1 MFVSVAQSVIVCS
14 VSLFVITVVKD
25 DLEGLM
31 RTSNSVSLQNTKVT
45 WVVISPKDNSPTYEA
60 IIELKWLGIV
70 DLYVEDT
77 GSGIYSAM
85 NLGIQ
90 LFDSESWIWYL
101 NAGDEFADPKSVE
114 MVVAHIVK
122 TNHRWLY
129 GGVFL
134 CTERGKVFA
143 ELEAPRN
150 LKIENQL
157 FSNNFVCHQ
166 STIFKVGFL
175 QTLGGFNL
183 NYKVASDW
191 DLIVRALKIDPGE
204 RIPAIISKFYLG
216 GYSTSARQKSNKELF
231 ALRNLHLGFRYFL
244 PSILWFGY
252 RYFRNYIV
260 LFLEKHLVELVNFLR
275 VAKHRSKNRYNHD

>member
-1 MFVSVAQSVIVCS
+1 M
-14 VSLFVITVVKD
+14 SLFVITVVKD

-31 RTSNSVSLQNTKVT
+31 KTSNSVSLQNTRVR
-45 WVVISPKDNSPTYEA
+45 WVVISPKDNSPTYKA
-60 IIELKWLGIV
+60 INTLKLLGIIEM
-70 DLYVEDT
+70 YVEDT
-77 GSGIYSAM
+77 GLGIYSAM
-85 NLGIQ
+85 NVGIQ
-90 LFDSESWIWYL
+90 SFDSESWIWFL
-101 NAGDEFADPKSVE
+101 NAGDEFASPKSVE
-114 MVVAHIVK
+114 TVFAHIVK
-122 TNHRWLY
+122 TSHQWLY

-134 CTERGKVFA
+134 CTEQGKVFA

-150 LKIENQL
+150 LNTKNQL
-157 FSNNFVCHQ
+157 FSKDFICHQ
-166 STIFKVGFL
+166 STIFKVEFL

-183 NYKVASDW
+183 NYNVASDW

-231 ALRNLHLGFRYFL
+231 ILRSLHLSFRYFL

-260 LFLEKHLVELVNFLR
+260 LFLERHLVDLVNFLR
-275 VAKHRSKNRYNHD
+275 VTKYGLKNRFKHD